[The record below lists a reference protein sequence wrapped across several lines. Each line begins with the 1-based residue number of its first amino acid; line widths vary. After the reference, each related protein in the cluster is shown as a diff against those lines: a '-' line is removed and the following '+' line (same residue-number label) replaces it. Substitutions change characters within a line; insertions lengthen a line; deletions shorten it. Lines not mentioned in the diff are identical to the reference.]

1 MHEHNQFDLL
11 RERRFGPFFWTQFFG
26 AANDN
31 IYKNALVIFVAFHA
45 ATLTTLDPNML
56 VNVAGAV
63 FIAPFVLLSATSG
76 QLADKFEK
84 SQLIQW
90 IKLFEIA
97 IMTLGLIGFW
107 RHDLTLLFTGL
118 ALMGVHSTLFG
129 PVKYAI
135 LPQHLKP
142 DELIGG
148 NGMIEMGT
156 FVAILLGTI
165 AGGLI
170 VAVEGSG
177 PVLAGVVALGVALAG
192 YLVSRAIP
200 HTPAV
205 DPGLAI
211 NWNPFSE
218 TWRNLRLAQDNRVV
232 WLSMLGIS
240 WFWFYGATFLAQFAG
255 FSRDIL
261 GGDEHVVT
269 FLLAL
274 FSIGIGIGSLLC
286 ERMSGRRVELG
297 LVPFGSIGLTLFA
310 VDLWL
315 ASRNL
320 SATRLA
326 GLDVFFAERAHWRV
340 AADLVLIGLFG
351 GFYIVPLYALIQER
365 SAPSHRS
372 RIIAANNI
380 LNALFM
386 VVSAG
391 LAIGLLALGL
401 TIPQLFLVTGLM
413 NAAVALFIYDL
424 VPEFLMRFIAWLLI
438 HTFYRVDTKGLENIP
453 DEGPCIVVCNHVSY
467 VDAIVIAA
475 CVRRPVRF
483 VMDHRIFRIPLL
495 SFIFRTM
502 RTIPIAPA
510 KEDAR
515 MKERAFAQAA
525 DALRAGEIIGIFPEG
540 KLTDTGEL
548 NAFRPGVQQMLE
560 ATPVPVVPMALSGLW
575 GSFFSRSHDGKAMRR
590 IRGAFSRIAFIVA
603 PPVPPERVTLAE
615 LQSAVLALRGER
627 R

>member
-11 RERRFGPFFWTQFFG
+11 KERRFGPFFWTQFFG

-45 ATLTTLDPNML
+45 ATLTTLDPNTL

-84 SQLIQW
+84 SRLIRW
-90 IKLFEIA
+90 IKLFEIV
-97 IMTLGLIGFW
+97 IMAVGLIGFW
-107 RHDLTLLFTGL
+107 RRDLTLLFTGL

-142 DELIGG
+142 EELIGG
-148 NGMIEMGT
+148 NGMVEMGT

-165 AGGLI
+165 AGGVI
-170 VAVEGSG
+170 VAIEGNG
-177 PVLAGVVALGVALAG
+177 PVLAGAVVVGVALVG
-192 YLVSRAIP
+192 YLVSRSIP

-205 DPGLAI
+205 DPALAI

-218 TWRNLRLAQDNRVV
+218 TWRNLRIAQENFVV
-232 WLSMLGIS
+232 WQSMLGIS
-240 WFWFYGATFLAQFAG
+240 WFWFYGATFLAQFTG

-261 GGDEHVVT
+261 GGNEHVVT

-286 ERMSGRRVELG
+286 ERLSGRRVELG

-315 ASRNL
+315 ASSNL
-320 SATRLA
+320 HANSLA
-326 GLDVFFAERAHWRV
+326 GLEAFFANPAHWRV

-351 GFYIVPLYALIQER
+351 GFFIVPLYALIQER

-391 LAIGLLALGL
+391 LAVGLLKLGL
-401 TIPQLFLVTGLM
+401 TIPQLFLVTALM
-413 NAAVALFIYDL
+413 NAAVALYIYGL
-424 VPEFLMRFIAWLLI
+424 VPEFLMRFLAWLLI
-438 HTFYRVDTKGLENIP
+438 HTFYRVDTKGLDNIP
-453 DEGPCIVVCNHVSY
+453 DEGPCIVVCNHVSF
-467 VDAIVIAA
+467 VDAVVIAA
-475 CVRRPVRF
+475 CVRRPIRF
-483 VMDHRIFRIPLL
+483 VMDHNIFRIPVL

-502 RTIPIAPA
+502 RTIPIASA

-515 MKERAFAQAA
+515 LKERAFVEAA
-525 DALRAGEIIGIFPEG
+525 EALRAGEIVGIFPEG
-540 KLTDTGEL
+540 KLTDNGEL
-548 NAFRPGVQQMLE
+548 GPFRPGVQQML
-560 ATPVPVVPMALSGLW
+560 ASTPVPVVPMALSGLW
-575 GSFFSRSHDGKAMRR
+575 GSFFSRSNRGKAMRR
-590 IRGAFSRIAFIVA
+590 VRGIFSRIAFIVA
-603 PPVPPERVTLAE
+603 PAVPPERVTLDA
-615 LQSAVLALRGER
+615 LQSTVLALRGDR